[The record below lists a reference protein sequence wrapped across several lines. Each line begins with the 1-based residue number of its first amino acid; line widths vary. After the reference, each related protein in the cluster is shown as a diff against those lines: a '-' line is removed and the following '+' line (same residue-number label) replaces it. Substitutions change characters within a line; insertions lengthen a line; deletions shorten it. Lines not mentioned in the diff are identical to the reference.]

1 MLSENGEHGV
11 SGAGS
16 MAAMK
21 LPNPALDTQVCDQA
35 RRSRDARFDGLFF
48 TAVIS
53 TGIYCRPVC
62 PAPAPKP
69 KNIRYFAAAAA
80 AEAAGFRPCLRC
92 RPELAP
98 GSQLGRGSD
107 SVVARALAAIQAG
120 ALSDDGMEALAARVG
135 LSSRQLRRRFEAE
148 LGATPLAVAITQRLL
163 FAKQLLAEA
172 ALPIT
177 EVALA
182 AGFQSLRRF
191 NAAFHQAYRLTPSSL
206 RRQAPAPLP
215 SAGLSLQL
223 GLRPPFDFA
232 GMLDFLRARAL
243 PGIDSVETGRYQR
256 YFPSSRGLAWLL
268 VEPARSPP
276 GLRLTVHNLAA
287 GELAGV
293 VARVRRLFD
302 LDADPACINAV
313 LGADPW
319 LAARVRR
326 QPGRR
331 IVGSFD
337 PFETAVRAVLGQ
349 QISVA
354 AARTMA
360 IRLVDRFGP
369 LLASADS
376 GSAVRGFPRPEALA
390 EAALESIGLIRQRA
404 DTVRRV
410 ASALAAGQLS
420 LRPDQRLSDF
430 LEGWTAIPGI
440 GDWTAHY
447 IALRALSHP
456 DAFPAG
462 DLILR
467 RRASSGATL
476 PSAAALARRSAD
488 WRPWRG
494 YAAMHLWQDE

>member
-1 MLSENGEHGV
+1 
-11 SGAGS
+11 

-62 PAPAPKP
+62 PAPTPKP
-69 KNIRYFAAAAA
+69 KHIRYFAAAAA

-98 GSQLGRGSD
+98 GSGLSRHGED
-107 SVVARALAAIQAG
+107 AVPRALAAIQAG
-120 ALSDDGMEALAARVG
+120 ALADGDVEALAARVG
-135 LSSRQLRRRFEAE
+135 LSSRQLRRRFESE
-148 LGATPLAVAITQRLL
+148 LGASPLAVATTQRLL
-163 FAKQLLAEA
+163 FAKQLLAESV
-172 ALPIT
+172 LPIT

-182 AGFQSLRRF
+182 AGFRSLRRF
-191 NAAFHQAYRLTPSSL
+191 NAAFSQAYRLTPSSL
-206 RRQAPAPLP
+206 RRREPATPT
-215 SAGLSLQL
+215 AGLTLQL

-232 GMLDFLRARAL
+232 GMLEFLRARAL
-243 PGIDSVETGRYQR
+243 PGIESVEPGRYQR
-256 YFPSSRGLAWLL
+256 HFQSSRGPAWLL
-268 VEPARSPP
+268 VERAPLVSA
-276 GLRLTVHNLAA
+276 LRLTVHNLAA

-293 VARVRRLFD
+293 VARIRRLFD
-302 LDADPACINAV
+302 LDADPACINEV
-313 LGADPW
+313 LGRDRL
-319 LAARVRR
+319 LAARVAK

-337 PFETAVRAVLGQ
+337 GFETTVRAVLGQ
-349 QISVA
+349 QISVV

-360 IRLVDRFGP
+360 IRLVEQFGP
-369 LLASADS
+369 LLTTSESAP
-376 GSAVRGFPRPEALA
+376 AVRGFPRPEDLA
-390 EAALESIGLIRQRA
+390 DAPLESIGLIRQRA
-404 DTVRRV
+404 DTLRRIAYGV
-410 ASALAAGQLS
+410 AAGQLS
-420 LRPDQRLSDF
+420 LQPDQRLADF
-430 LEGWTAIPGI
+430 LDAWTAITGI
-440 GDWTAHY
+440 GDWTAQY

-467 RRASSGATL
+467 RRADSSTVV
-476 PSAAALARRSAD
+476 PTTAALAARSAD

-494 YAAMHLWQDE
+494 YAAMHLWQDGSDDGN